1 MQFGKST
8 SLGKLTGRQKAANV
22 VQKTWMIWPALALMF
37 VFFLWPIIMALYY
50 SFTNLALSGSAAA
63 NFKFIGV
70 HNYERIFTD
79 KDMFNS
85 VKLTL
90 IFLIGSLL
98 GQNILGFMI
107 AYFMKR
113 RNRVVR
119 RIVGAIIMGGW
130 VMPEI
135 VVAICSYAFFY
146 NKGTGTLNRIIAL
159 FGAKAIPWLYDHAM
173 LTVILSNI
181 WNGMAYSM
189 MVYQAALDDVPEDIE
204 ESAYMDGV
212 NRLQN
217 LRYIIIPQVKSTIFT
232 NVMLNTLSTL
242 GVFGLI
248 YRLTGGGP
256 SHATETIPIYM
267 YNQAFK
273 SFDLGYGSAISVVLL
288 MIGIALSVLYTRVVR
303 DR

>member
-1 MQFGKST
+1 MQLMSSSSANLTFG
-8 SLGKLTGRQKAANV
+8 QKV
-22 VQKTWMIWPALALMF
+22 SRTVRKTVLLWPAIGLML
-37 VFFLWPIIMALYY
+37 VFFLWPIITAIYY
-50 SFTNLALSGSAAA
+50 SFTNMALSGAAA
-63 NFKFIGV
+63 RNLEFVGFS
-70 HNYERIFTD
+70 NYKKLFSD
-79 KDMFNS
+79 KAMFNS
-85 VKLTL
+85 VKMTL

-98 GQNILGFMI
+98 GQNVLGFMI

-113 RNRVVR
+113 RNRIVR

-146 NKGTGTLNRIIAL
+146 NKGTGTLNRILAL
-159 FGAKAIPWLYDHAM
+159 VGAKSVPWLYDHAM
-173 LTVILSNI
+173 LTIILSNI

-189 MVYQAALDDVPEDIE
+189 LVYQAALDDVPEDIE
-204 ESAYMDGV
+204 ESAFMDGA

-248 YRLTGGGP
+248 YALTGGGP
-256 SHATETIPIYM
+256 NGATQTMPIYM
-267 YNQAFK
+267 YVQAFK
-273 SFDLGYGSAISVVLL
+273 SFQLGYGSAISCVLL